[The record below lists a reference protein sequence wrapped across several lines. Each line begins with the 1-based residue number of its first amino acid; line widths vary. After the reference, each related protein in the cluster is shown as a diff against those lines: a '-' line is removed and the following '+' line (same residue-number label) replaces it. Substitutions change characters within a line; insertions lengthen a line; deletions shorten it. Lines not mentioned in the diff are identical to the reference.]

1 MCQRREY
8 IPPFEWPPVIAGML
22 TPFLLL
28 ALLAGCSAQNPLT
41 IERPNARTQL
51 EERAFNT
58 LLVSERIITT
68 AEASNAAGT
77 LPEFMRPLI
86 NILIDVHNLGKAAA
100 DDYLAVIGA
109 GTEGEKALALVLVMN
124 DLDAAITKMFQRG
137 GTP

>member
-8 IPPFEWPPVIAGML
+8 IPPFEWPPAIAGML
-22 TPFLLL
+22 APFLLL
-28 ALLAGCSAQNPLT
+28 ALIAGCSAQNPLT
-41 IERPNARTQL
+41 IERPNARTEL
-51 EERAFNT
+51 EQRAYNV

-86 NILIDVHNLGKAAA
+86 NGLIDAHNAGKKASDA
-100 DDYLAVIGA
+100 YLLVLGA
-109 GTEGEKALALVLVMN
+109 GTEGEKALILIGFLD
-124 DLDAAITKMFQRG
+124 DLDEAITKMFQRG

>member
-8 IPPFEWPPVIAGML
+8 IPPFEWPPAIAGML
-22 TPFLLL
+22 APFVLL
-28 ALLAGCSAQNPLT
+28 ALLAGCAGQNPLT
-41 IERPNARTQL
+41 IERPNARSEL
-51 EERAFNT
+51 EQRSYNV

-86 NILIDVHNLGKAAA
+86 DGLIDVHNLGKKGAA
-100 DDYLAVIGA
+100 DYTAVIGA
-109 GTEGEKALALVLVMN
+109 ATEGEMALALIDLLN
-124 DLDAAITKMFQRG
+124 DVDAAITKMFQRG